1 MRKQHALFPWTGWRH
16 LAHVN
21 GIDAAGFW
29 SMTPAE
35 LHACLLG
42 GHDDGNTHRVGLT
55 RPQLDKLMQA
65 YPDSYRNDNDR

>member
-1 MRKQHALFPWTGWRH
+1 MNKHPAFFPWTSWRH
-16 LAHVN
+16 LAHIH
-21 GIDAAGFW
+21 GIDEASFW

-42 GHDDGNTHRVGLT
+42 KRDDDDTHRAGLT

-65 YPDSYRNDNDR
+65 YPDSHRNDDDR